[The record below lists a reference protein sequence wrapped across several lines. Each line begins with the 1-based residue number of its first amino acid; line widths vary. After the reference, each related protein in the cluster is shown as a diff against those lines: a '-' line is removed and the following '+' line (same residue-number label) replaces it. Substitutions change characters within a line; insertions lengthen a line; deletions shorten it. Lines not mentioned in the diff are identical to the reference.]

1 MWYSKEMP
9 TMWWACLLNLQEK
22 MMPIFSYLAIPNAH
36 ARESL
41 CSELSALDFCEIIP
55 AENQDVVVL
64 VTDTPD
70 DDTEKKLQETLKTLP
85 SLQSLSLAF
94 GYDEKE

>member
-1 MWYSKEMP
+1 
-9 TMWWACLLNLQEK
+9 
-22 MMPIFSYLAIPNAH
+22 MPIFSYLAIAKAN

-41 CSELSALDFCEIIP
+41 CSELSALKYCEVIP
-55 AENQDVVVL
+55 AENQEVIVL

-70 DDTEKKLQETLKTLP
+70 HATEKQLAETLKTLP

-94 GYDEKE
+94 GYDDTL

>member
-1 MWYSKEMP
+1 
-9 TMWWACLLNLQEK
+9 
-22 MMPIFSYLAIPNAH
+22 MPIFSYLAIPTTGAKKV
-36 ARESL
+36 L
-41 CSELSALDFCEIIP
+41 CEELSALEYCQIVP

-70 DDTEKKLQETLKTLP
+70 VRTEESLQNTLKSLQ
-85 SLQSLSLAF
+85 SLQSLSLSF

>member
-1 MWYSKEMP
+1 M
-9 TMWWACLLNLQEK
+9 LQFTKCHNVTIWFYNFTGEI
-22 MMPIFSYLAIPNAH
+22 MPIFSYLAMPNAN

-41 CSELSALDFCEIIP
+41 CSELSALDYCEVIP
-55 AENQDVVVL
+55 ADNQDVVVL

-70 DDTEKKLQETLKTLP
+70 DATEKKLQESLKLLP